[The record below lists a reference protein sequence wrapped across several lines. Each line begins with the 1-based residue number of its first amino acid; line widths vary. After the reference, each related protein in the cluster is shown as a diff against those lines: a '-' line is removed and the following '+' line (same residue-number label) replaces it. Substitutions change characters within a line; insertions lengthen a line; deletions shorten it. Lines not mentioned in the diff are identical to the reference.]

1 MIMTKSKNVE
11 IEELS
16 HADKVL
22 ISLYRVSKGKIERVP
37 FELLVLNAWKNFPAD
52 FSLPNHPEH
61 PDSSVI
67 VKRLYS
73 DLITKRFVISLKNRV
88 YRLTE
93 KGVVEAQSILGL
105 AKTKKENHKKP
116 TDILLN
122 RDEEQFL
129 ENALK
134 SKTFLVWKKGGKQD
148 LIDYDVRVFFQFSTG
163 TPIKERKRRVETAE
177 DAIKKATT
185 LNMPESLLLKEL
197 FDFLTHNFP
206 QLFKEK

>member
-1 MIMTKSKNVE
+1 MIKAKN
-11 IEELS
+11 IELDELS

-22 ISLYRVSKGKIERVP
+22 ISLYRASNGKTERVP
-37 FELLVLNAWKNFPAD
+37 FEILVLNAWKNFPID

-67 VKRLYS
+67 AKRLYS
-73 DLITKRFVISLKNRV
+73 DLITKRFVISLKNKV

-105 AKTKKENHKKP
+105 AHSKKENKKKS

-134 SKTFLVWKKGGKQD
+134 SKTFLVWKKGNKQD

-163 TPIKERKRRVETAE
+163 TPMKERKRRVETAE

-185 LNMPESLLLKEL
+185 LNMPESLMLNEL
-197 FDFLTHNFP
+197 FDFLVRNFP
-206 QLFKEK
+206 QLFQEK